1 MTQEW
6 DEPMSDISLLEG
18 RITAALDRIRRGVE
32 WMDELAAAAPTAPLD
47 HSQTEADG
55 LRARLDEE
63 RTVNAQLEERVR
75 ALKDRQDGRV
85 AQLEAEV
92 ADSRARLTAA
102 DQDVQGLRQTN
113 AELRDVAAQLRE
125 ALTQGV
131 TEPQLINRAMLAE
144 LEALRA
150 ARAVDLAEVNAVIAA
165 LRPLL
170 GEVH

>member
-1 MTQEW
+1 
-6 DEPMSDISLLEG
+6 MSDISLLEG

-32 WMDELAAAAPTAPLD
+32 WMDELAAAAPPIPLD
-47 HSQTEADG
+47 SAQTEVTS
-55 LRARLDEE
+55 LRIRLDEE

-92 ADSRARLTAA
+92 AESRARIAAA
-102 DQDVQGLRQTN
+102 DADVQGLRQTN
-113 AELRDVAAQLRE
+113 ADLRDVAAQLRE
-125 ALTQGV
+125 ALAQGV

-144 LEALRA
+144 LEALRT
-150 ARAVDLAEVNAVIAA
+150 ARAIDLAEVNAVLAE

>member
-1 MTQEW
+1 
-6 DEPMSDISLLEG
+6 MSDISLLEG

-32 WMDELAAAAPTAPLD
+32 WMDELAAAAPPIPLD
-47 HSQTEADG
+47 SAQTEVTS
-55 LRARLDEE
+55 LRIRLDEE

-85 AQLEAEV
+85 AQLEVEV
-92 ADSRARLTAA
+92 AESRARIAAA
-102 DQDVQGLRQTN
+102 DADVQGLRQTN
-113 AELRDVAAQLRE
+113 ADLRDIAAQLRE
-125 ALTQGV
+125 ALAQGV

-144 LEALRA
+144 LEALRT
-150 ARAVDLAEVNAVIAA
+150 ARAIDLAEVNAVLAE

>member
-1 MTQEW
+1 
-6 DEPMSDISLLEG
+6 MSDISLLEG

-32 WMDELAAAAPTAPLD
+32 WMDELAAAAPAIPQD
-47 HSQTEADG
+47 SNHTEIDD
-55 LRARLDEE
+55 LRSKLDEE

-75 ALKDRQDGRV
+75 ALKERQDGRV

-92 ADSRARLTAA
+92 SESRVRFAA
-102 DQDVQGLRQTN
+102 IDIDLQGLRQTN
-113 AELRDVAAQLRE
+113 AELRDITAQLRE
-125 ALTQGV
+125 GLAQGV
-131 TEPQLINRAMLAE
+131 SEPQLINRAMLAE

-150 ARAVDLAEVNAVIAA
+150 ARAVDLAEVNAVISE

>member
-1 MTQEW
+1 
-6 DEPMSDISLLEG
+6 MSDISLLEG

-32 WMDELAAAAPTAPLD
+32 WMDELAAAAPPIPLD
-47 HSQTEADG
+47 SAQTEVTS
-55 LRARLDEE
+55 LRIRLDEE

-92 ADSRARLTAA
+92 AESRARIAAA
-102 DQDVQGLRQTN
+102 DADVQGLRQTN
-113 AELRDVAAQLRE
+113 ADLRDIAAQLRE
-125 ALTQGV
+125 ALAQGV

-144 LEALRA
+144 LEALRS
-150 ARAVDLAEVNAVIAA
+150 ARAIDLAEVNAVLAE

>member
-1 MTQEW
+1 
-6 DEPMSDISLLEG
+6 MSDISLLEG

-32 WMDELAAAAPTAPLD
+32 WMDELAAAAPSLPLD
-47 HSQTEADG
+47 PTKTEVDS

-75 ALKDRQDGRV
+75 ALKERQDGRV

-92 ADSRARLTAA
+92 SDSRAQMTAA
-102 DQDVQGLRQTN
+102 DHDLQSLRQTN
-113 AELRDVAAQLRE
+113 ADLRDVTAQLRE
-125 ALTQGV
+125 ALAHGV

-150 ARAVDLAEVNAVIAA
+150 ARAVDLAEVNAVIAE

>member
-1 MTQEW
+1 
-6 DEPMSDISLLEG
+6 MSDISLLEG

-32 WMDELAAAAPTAPLD
+32 WMDELAAAAPPIPLD
-47 HSQTEADG
+47 SAQTEVTS
-55 LRARLDEE
+55 LRVRLDEE

-92 ADSRARLTAA
+92 AESRSRIAAA
-102 DQDVQGLRQTN
+102 DADVQGLRQTN
-113 AELRDVAAQLRE
+113 ADLRDIAAQLRE
-125 ALTQGV
+125 ALAQGV

-144 LEALRA
+144 LEALRT
-150 ARAVDLAEVNAVIAA
+150 ARAIDLAEVNAVLAE

>member
-1 MTQEW
+1 
-6 DEPMSDISLLEG
+6 MSDISLLEG

-32 WMDELAAAAPTAPLD
+32 WMDELAAAAPTLPLD
-47 HSQTEADG
+47 HSKTEADS

-92 ADSRARLTAA
+92 AESRAQLVTV
-102 DQDVQGLRQTN
+102 DKDLQSLRHTN
-113 AELRDVAAQLRE
+113 AELRDIAARLRE
-125 ALTQGV
+125 ALAQGV

-150 ARAVDLAEVNAVIAA
+150 ARAVDLAEVNAVIAG

>member
-1 MTQEW
+1 
-6 DEPMSDISLLEG
+6 MSDISLLEG

-32 WMDELAAAAPTAPLD
+32 WMDELAAAAPPIPLD
-47 HSQTEADG
+47 SAQTEVTS
-55 LRARLDEE
+55 LRVRLDEE

-92 ADSRARLTAA
+92 AESRARIAAA
-102 DQDVQGLRQTN
+102 DADVQGLRQTN
-113 AELRDVAAQLRE
+113 ADLRDVAAQLRE
-125 ALTQGV
+125 ALAQGV

-144 LEALRA
+144 LEALRT
-150 ARAVDLAEVNAVIAA
+150 ARAIDLAEVNAVLAE

>member
-1 MTQEW
+1 
-6 DEPMSDISLLEG
+6 MSDISLLEG

-32 WMDELAAAAPTAPLD
+32 WMDELAAAAPPIPLD
-47 HSQTEADG
+47 SAQTEVTS
-55 LRARLDEE
+55 LRIRLDEE

-92 ADSRARLTAA
+92 AESQARIAAA
-102 DQDVQGLRQTN
+102 DADVQGLRQTN
-113 AELRDVAAQLRE
+113 ADLRDIAAQLRE
-125 ALTQGV
+125 ALAQGV

-144 LEALRA
+144 LEALRT
-150 ARAVDLAEVNAVIAA
+150 ARAIDLAEVNAVLAE

>member
-1 MTQEW
+1 
-6 DEPMSDISLLEG
+6 MSDISLLEG

-32 WMDELAAAAPTAPLD
+32 WMDELAASAPTLPQD
-47 HSQTEADG
+47 HAKSDADN
-55 LRARLDEE
+55 LRARLDDE

-75 ALKDRQDGRV
+75 ALKERQDGRV

-92 ADSRARLTAA
+92 AENRAWIAA
-102 DQDVQGLRQTN
+102 VDTDLQALRQTN
-113 AELRDVAAQLRE
+113 AELRDVAAQMRE
-125 ALTQGV
+125 ALAQGV

-150 ARAVDLAEVNAVIAA
+150 ARAVDLAEVNAVIAT

>member
-1 MTQEW
+1 
-6 DEPMSDISLLEG
+6 MSDISQLEG

-32 WMDELAAAAPTAPLD
+32 WMDELAAAAPPLPVD
-47 HSQTEADG
+47 PTQTEIDS
-55 LRARLDEE
+55 LRTRLDEE

-75 ALKDRQDGRV
+75 ALKERQDGRV

-92 ADSRARLTAA
+92 ADGRQRLASA
-102 DQDVQGLRQTN
+102 DNALQALRQTN
-113 AELRDVAAQLRE
+113 AELRDTAAQLRE
-125 ALTQGV
+125 ALTRGV
-131 TEPQLINRAMLAE
+131 AEPQLINRAMLAE

-150 ARAVDLAEVNAVIAA
+150 ARAVDLAEVNAVIAE

>member
-1 MTQEW
+1 
-6 DEPMSDISLLEG
+6 MSDISLLEG

-32 WMDELAAAAPTAPLD
+32 WMDELAAAAPPIPLD
-47 HSQTEADG
+47 SAQTEVTS
-55 LRARLDEE
+55 LRIRLDEE

-92 ADSRARLTAA
+92 AESRARIAAA
-102 DQDVQGLRQTN
+102 DADVQGLRQTN
-113 AELRDVAAQLRE
+113 ADLRDVAAQLRE
-125 ALTQGV
+125 ALAQGV

-144 LEALRA
+144 LEALRS
-150 ARAVDLAEVNAVIAA
+150 ARAIDLAEVNAVLAE

>member
-1 MTQEW
+1 
-6 DEPMSDISLLEG
+6 MSDISLLEG

-32 WMDELAAAAPTAPLD
+32 WMDELAAAAPTLPVH
-47 HSQTEADG
+47 HSGTEASKLQAQLG
-55 LRARLDEE
+55 EE

-75 ALKDRQDGRV
+75 ALKERQDGRV

-92 ADSRARLTAA
+92 AESRARFAA
-102 DQDVQGLRQTN
+102 TDADLQSLRQTS
-113 AELRDVAAQLRE
+113 ADLADVTAQLRE
-125 ALTQGV
+125 ALAHGV

-144 LEALRA
+144 LEALRT
-150 ARAVDLAEVNAVIAA
+150 ARAVDLAEVNAVIAE

>member
-1 MTQEW
+1 
-6 DEPMSDISLLEG
+6 MSDISLLEG

-32 WMDELAAAAPTAPLD
+32 WMDELAAAAPTLPLD
-47 HSQTEADG
+47 HSKTEADS

-92 ADSRARLTAA
+92 AESRAQLVTV
-102 DQDVQGLRQTN
+102 DKDLQSLRHTN
-113 AELRDVAAQLRE
+113 AELRDIAAQLRE
-125 ALTQGV
+125 ALAQGV

-150 ARAVDLAEVNAVIAA
+150 ARAVDLAEVNAVIAG

>member
-1 MTQEW
+1 
-6 DEPMSDISLLEG
+6 MSDISLLEG

-32 WMDELAAAAPTAPLD
+32 WMDELAAAAPPIPLD
-47 HSQTEADG
+47 SAQTEVTS
-55 LRARLDEE
+55 LRIRLDEE

-92 ADSRARLTAA
+92 AESRARIAAA
-102 DQDVQGLRQTN
+102 DADVQGLRQTN
-113 AELRDVAAQLRE
+113 ADLRDIAAQLRE
-125 ALTQGV
+125 ALAQGV

-144 LEALRA
+144 LEALRT
-150 ARAVDLAEVNAVIAA
+150 ARAIDLAEVNAVLAE

>member
-1 MTQEW
+1 
-6 DEPMSDISLLEG
+6 MSDISLLEG

-32 WMDELAAAAPTAPLD
+32 WMDELAAAAPPIPLD
-47 HSQTEADG
+47 SAQTEVTS
-55 LRARLDEE
+55 LRVRLDEE

-92 ADSRARLTAA
+92 AESRSRIAAA
-102 DQDVQGLRQTN
+102 DADVQGLRQTN
-113 AELRDVAAQLRE
+113 ADLRDVAAQLRE
-125 ALTQGV
+125 ALAQGV

-144 LEALRA
+144 LEALRT
-150 ARAVDLAEVNAVIAA
+150 ARAIDLAEVNAVLAE

>member
-1 MTQEW
+1 
-6 DEPMSDISLLEG
+6 MSDISLLEG

-32 WMDELAAAAPTAPLD
+32 WMDELAAAAPPLSLD
-47 HSQTEADG
+47 PTKTDVDS

-75 ALKDRQDGRV
+75 ALKERQDGRV

-92 ADSRARLTAA
+92 SDSRAQMTAA
-102 DQDVQGLRQTN
+102 DHDLQGLRQTN
-113 AELRDVAAQLRE
+113 ADLRDVAAQLRE
-125 ALTQGV
+125 ALARGV
-131 TEPQLINRAMLAE
+131 IEPQLINRAMLAE

-150 ARAVDLAEVNAVIAA
+150 ARAVDLAEVNAVIAE

>member
-1 MTQEW
+1 
-6 DEPMSDISLLEG
+6 MSDISLLEG

-32 WMDELAAAAPTAPLD
+32 WMDELAASAPTLPQD
-47 HSQTEADG
+47 HAKSDADN
-55 LRARLDEE
+55 LRARLDDE

-75 ALKDRQDGRV
+75 ALKERQDGRV

-92 ADSRARLTAA
+92 AENRARIAA
-102 DQDVQGLRQTN
+102 VDTDLQALRQTN
-113 AELRDVAAQLRE
+113 AELRDVAAQMRE
-125 ALTQGV
+125 ALAQGV

-150 ARAVDLAEVNAVIAA
+150 ARAVDLAEVNAVIAT